1 MRRML
6 SQLVWSAVT
15 LSPLSLAAERQACHG
30 RTPVTEHP
38 IVAEIHETRERLL
51 EEYGMENLRHEFR
64 AIEAE
69 MKDRVVRLAP
79 RAPIETKRRVS

>member
-1 MRRML
+1 M
-6 SQLVWSAVT
+6 
-15 LSPLSLAAERQACHG
+15 
-30 RTPVTEHP
+30 TEDP

-51 EEYGMENLRHEFR
+51 EEYGGMENLLREFR

-69 MKDRVVRLAP
+69 MKDRVVRLEP

>member
-1 MRRML
+1 
-6 SQLVWSAVT
+6 
-15 LSPLSLAAERQACHG
+15 
-30 RTPVTEHP
+30 VTEDP

-51 EEYGMENLRHEFR
+51 EEYGGMENLRHEFR

-69 MKDRVVRLAP
+69 MQDRVVRLAP